1 MYRARRLTAT
11 ALIVA
16 ACLAPG
22 APVAARGG
30 GSGEGVPGP
39 LVFAMEQDGV
49 GSLLYTLTDDATP
62 VPIPGTEGARTAHW
76 SPDGRVLAFGR
87 GWSADDG
94 IFLVNPDGSGL
105 RKLFPTEDGENFGD
119 PLWSPDGSKLVFGV
133 LSPGDGFQH
142 LEIADSLEGT
152 REVIDT
158 ELSHA
163 SDWLADGRVLG
174 SITRNW
180 QDETTAAFHH
190 TEEIAI
196 VDPDG
201 TVHELTATP
210 DIHEGVAVASPDGSM
225 IAFVESTWDPFGDYS
240 IAVMDIDGSDRRTL
254 LHLGA
259 NLSWPAWSPDGT
271 ELLYGRVP
279 RAVRLDGTTRPFAS
293 ICCRLEGADWA
304 ALPGTVAAPAAGGT
318 VSIAAWTGI
327 RALALPDP
335 STKQLAAMSATSIWP
350 TRDGYR
356 DTVKV
361 RQKMREPARSRIDV
375 YSPSG
380 SLVRRVRFGFTTG
393 VFSYTWNGRTSSGSI
408 LPAGRYRVVTT
419 AVDLHGNVL
428 KRTLYVR
435 LYRGSH

>member
-1 MYRARRLTAT
+1 VRRSLPVT
-11 ALIVA
+11 LSLVLVA
-16 ACLAPG
+16 ALGG
-22 APVAARGG
+22 APSVAARGG
-30 GSGEGVPGP
+30 GSGEGTPGP
-39 LVFAMEQDGV
+39 LVFALEAGEVQ
-49 GSLLYTLTDDATP
+49 SRLYTLTDGDTP
-62 VPIPGTEGARTAHW
+62 VLIPGTEGARTAHW

-105 RKLFPTEDGENFGD
+105 RKLFITTEGEHFGD
-119 PLWSPDGSKLVFGV
+119 PLWSPDGAKLIFGV

-180 QDETTAAFHH
+180 QDEETAEFHH
-190 TEEIAI
+190 TEEIAM

-210 DIHEGVAVASPDGSM
+210 DVHEGVAVASPDGTQ
-225 IAFVESTWDPFGDYS
+225 IAFVESTWNPLGDYS
-240 IAVMDIDGSDRRTL
+240 IAVMDIDGGNRRTL
-254 LHLGA
+254 LHLGP

-279 RAVRLDGTTRPFAS
+279 RAVRMDGTTRPFAS

-304 ALPGTVAAPAAGGT
+304 ALPGTAEVPAAGGT
-318 VSIAAWTGI
+318 VSTAVWTGI

-361 RQKMREPARSRIDV
+361 RQKMREPARSRIDI
-375 YSPSG
+375 YSPFG
-380 SLVRRVRFGFTTG
+380 TLVRRVRFGFTTG
-393 VFSYTWNGRTSSGSI
+393 VFSYTWNGRRSSGSI

-435 LYRGSH
+435 LYRGSP